1 MAVIRAGRLVRPHW
15 WPGVAAWALWA
26 LSVLSLPVTA
36 WLDHLSRQAG
46 RPELAQLSGGTV
58 VAPVLAAVSAATVGA
73 VLATRRPRHPVGWLL
88 LILGL
93 ALSTSGV
100 AAAYTAYGLLAR
112 PGALPAA
119 GAVARYSP
127 ALILTALPALS
138 FVLLLTPTGS
148 LPSPR
153 WRWWVWVTVAA
164 PVTLL
169 VAVAVARGSLD
180 PRYQADNPLDFRGVG
195 GALLV
200 VNQVMLGVT
209 LLAVVVGAGSLVLRF
224 RRARGIERQQLRWV
238 AWAAVLVALA
248 AVAALASAALGLPE
262 LLSWAAGVCV
272 ALLPLAA
279 GAAIL
284 RYRLYDLDR
293 IISRTLAYGLLTLL
307 LGGGYAGV
315 VLGLS
320 ELLGRDSPLVVAAA
334 TLAVAAAFQPAR
346 RRIQQLVDRR
356 FNRRRYDAARTV
368 EAFAAR
374 LREQVDLDALTGE
387 LLAVVQDTMQPTQAS
402 LWLRPSHTGAKDQ
415 GRTGAPGADGQATI
429 AGAASRPQ
437 PA

>member
-1 MAVIRAGRLVRPHW
+1 MIPATRVARPRW

-26 LSVLSLPVTA
+26 LTVLSLPVIA

-46 RPELAQLSGGTV
+46 RPELAQLGGGPV

-73 VLATRRPRHPVGWLL
+73 VLASRRPRHPVGWLL

-93 ALSTSGV
+93 ALNTSGV
-100 AAAYTAYGLLAR
+100 AAAYTAYGLVAR

-119 GAVARYSP
+119 GAVAHYSP
-127 ALILTALPALS
+127 IFILTALPALS

-153 WRWWVWVTVAA
+153 WRWWAWVTGAA
-164 PVTLL
+164 SVMLL
-169 VAVAVARGSLD
+169 GAVAVARGSLD
-180 PRYQADNPLDFRGVG
+180 PRYQAENNPLDFRGVG

-200 VNQVMLGVT
+200 VNQVALGVT
-209 LLAVVVGAGSLVLRF
+209 LLAVVVGAGSLVVRF
-224 RRARGIERQQLRWV
+224 GRARGVERQQLRWV
-238 AWAAVLVALA
+238 ACAAVLVALA

-262 LLSWAAGVCV
+262 LLGWAAGVCV

-293 IISRTLAYGLLTLL
+293 IISRTLSYGLLTLL
-307 LGGGYAGV
+307 LGLGYTGM
-315 VLGLS
+315 VLGLGR
-320 ELLGRDSPLVVAAA
+320 LLPQGSSLVVAAA
-334 TLAVAAAFQPAR
+334 TLAVAALFQPAR

-356 FNRRRYDAARTV
+356 FNRRRYDAARTIQ
-368 EAFAAR
+368 AFSAR
-374 LREQVDLDALTGE
+374 LRQQVDLDALTAE
-387 LLAVVQDTMQPTQAS
+387 LLTVVDQTMQPTQVS
-402 LWLRPSHTGAKDQ
+402 LWLRPSPHDSSGTPRSEALP
-415 GRTGAPGADGQATI
+415 TTWAY
-429 AGAASRPQ
+429 
-437 PA
+437 